1 MFKVMI
7 VDDEIFIISLIEKLI
22 DWEKYGMCIAGTADN
37 GMTALEEVKRLQPD
51 IIIVDVRMPGY
62 DGITFMQKVRELND
76 KVKFVVISGH
86 KKFEYAKSAMQYNV
100 EDYLLKPVSKN
111 ELEQILQKLGTKLES
126 EKQNEAVLKKLD
138 NQLGVSKGKLR
149 SYFFERILNGS
160 LNIPPEDL
168 AAVNQTFFTTFSLG
182 IFQVICVK
190 LDAAESIPDKNFTD
204 TLIGRVQELMA
215 DGLAGC
221 CFECLVKSE
230 QNSITML
237 LNYQANQRE
246 EVWKK
251 LRDNFKGIQEV
262 LVKFEQLYI
271 TMGMGREVTGLSGF
285 SESYG
290 SAEKCLY
297 TRTAL
302 EIGAIIQDSMVKE
315 DPGIIDIIFSD
326 EARVRLAESFKSFQ
340 VDKIKLQVLG
350 AFSAGDEYRYR
361 DTCIYHEILQFIHRK
376 FYEYLRQI
384 DIYKGSYEDLEVQLM
399 EKLLWCYTPRQTA
412 AALMDQIS
420 IFIEEY
426 TQNSKGGEN
435 PSIRIAKKYIAE
447 NYARNIS
454 MASVAE
460 VVNLSG
466 VYFSV
471 LFKKEVGTNFV
482 DYLNQYRIDMAKK
495 LLKDVRYNVNEVAGL
510 VGFSD
515 ARYFSKMFKKNVG
528 VKPTEYRSRNVT

>member
-22 DWEKYGMCIAGTADN
+22 DWEKYGMCIVGTADN

-221 CFECLVKSE
+221 CFECLVKTE

-285 SESYG
+285 SESYV

-315 DPGIIDIIFSD
+315 DPGIIGIIFSD

-447 NYARNIS
+447 NYAKNIS

>member
-22 DWEKYGMCIAGTADN
+22 DWEKYGMCIVGTADN

-215 DGLAGC
+215 DGLYGC
-221 CFECLVKSE
+221 CFECLVKTE

-290 SAEKCLY
+290 AAEKCLY

>member
-22 DWEKYGMCIAGTADN
+22 DWEKYGMCIVGTADN

-221 CFECLVKSE
+221 CFECLVKTE

-285 SESYG
+285 SESYV

-447 NYARNIS
+447 NYAKNIS